1 MPGTVNS
8 IINPT
13 WVMKKI
19 GRRLVNNWKFTNN
32 VLRDLDQQYQQS
44 GAKMGFIVYTR
55 LPQKY
60 RVNKG
65 AQLVPQPVVDQTVP
79 VTLTDQ
85 ANVGVEFNT
94 ASLTMEV
101 DNYMDKCIAPAV
113 DVLINATDFDGLS
126 RMYKQTYWTVGTP
139 GVMPGSTGT
148 LPFDANRVYMRA
160 GVKLDNAS
168 VPSSGRLAIL
178 SSEQQMYLASANQA
192 IFNPSGMLSETYRE
206 GQFSG
211 KALGFDEWFMDQN
224 VATHTVGAGG
234 GSPLVNGANQTG
246 SSIATDGWTALTT
259 VLREGDIVQL
269 TGVNSVNPQ
278 SFQSTGQRQDFLITA
293 DVTSGAGGAANLPIY
308 PPIILSSSALQTVT
322 GSPAD
327 NAVVRIFDHA
337 TSTTYAGVETPQ
349 ALMYRPEAYAM
360 VMADLELPGG
370 LWVAERISNKALGLA
385 VRFLKDYNIYEDES
399 PARCDLLYGWKAT
412 RPEMGCRVCG

>member
-8 IINPT
+8 VINPT
-13 WVMKKI
+13 WVMKRI
-19 GRRLVNNWKFTNN
+19 GQRLVNNWKFTNN
-32 VLRDLDQQYQQS
+32 VLRDLDQQYQQN
-44 GAKMGFIVYTR
+44 GAKMGFTVYTR

-65 AQLVPQPVVDQTVP
+65 TALNPQPVVDQTVP

-85 ANVGVEFNT
+85 ANVGIEFNT

-113 DVLINATDFDGLS
+113 DTLINATDYDGLS
-126 RMYKQTYWTVGTP
+126 RMYKATYWTVGTP

-148 LPFDANRVYMRA
+148 LPFDANRAYMKA

-168 VPSSGRLAIL
+168 VPADGRLAIL
-178 SSEQQMYLASANQA
+178 GSEQQMYLQSANQA
-192 IFNPSGMLSETYRE
+192 IFNPSAQLSEGYRS

-211 KALGFDEWFMDQN
+211 KALGFEEWFMDQN
-224 VATHTVGAGG
+224 VANHVVGVGGGTPLAVGA
-234 GSPLVNGANQTG
+234 QTG
-246 SSIATDGWTALTT
+246 ASIATDGWTNNAAILN
-259 VLREGDIVQL
+259 EGDVIQFAGVKSINYLSFGATNQL
-269 TGVNSVNPQ
+269 M
-278 SFQSTGQRQDFLITA
+278 DFTVTA
-293 DVTSGAGGAANLPIY
+293 DVVASGAGLATIPIF
-308 PPIILSSSALQTVT
+308 PAIVADGSALQNV
-322 GSPAD
+322 SAAIAD
-327 NAVVRIFDHA
+327 NAAITIFSGA
-337 TSTTYAGVETPQ
+337 TSTTYAGVTTPQ

-385 VRFLKDYNIYEDES
+385 VRFLKDYNIYVDES
-399 PARCDLLYGWKAT
+399 PARVDILYGWKAT

>member
-1 MPGTVNS
+1 MPGTINS

-13 WVMKKI
+13 WVMKQI

-32 VLRDLDQQYQQS
+32 VLRDLDQQYQQN
-44 GAKMGFIVYTR
+44 GAKMGFTVYTR

-65 AQLVPQPVVDQTVP
+65 QSLNPQPVVDQTVP

-148 LPFDANRVYMRA
+148 LPFAANQTYMRA
-160 GVKLDNAS
+160 GVKLDNAA
-168 VPSSGRLAIL
+168 VPAGGRLAIL

-192 IFNPSGMLSETYRE
+192 IFNPAAAISEAFRE

-234 GSPLVNGANQTG
+234 GTCLVNGAAQTG
-246 SSIATDGWTALTT
+246 SSIATDGWTALTQ
-259 VLREGDIVQL
+259 VLNEGDVVQFAN
-269 TGVNSVNPQ
+269 VRSVNPQ
-278 SFQSTGQRQDFLITA
+278 SFQSTGQLQDFVVTA
-293 DVTSGAGGAANLPIY
+293 DCTSTAGGVVNIPIY
-308 PPIILSSSALQTVT
+308 PPIIVSGSALQTVT
-322 GSPAD
+322 QSPAD
-327 NAVVRIFDHA
+327 NAAVTIFSGA
-337 TSTTYAGVETPQ
+337 TSTTYANVQTPQ
-349 ALMYRPEAYAM
+349 ALLYRPEAYAM

-399 PARCDLLYGWKAT
+399 PARCDILYGWKAT